1 MNSEQTSLRYPK
13 TWEANLMVAIVSIL
27 VLMGSALGVAFGI
40 LPIMIATQLLVILP
54 GLLWIAARR
63 LPFRATLRLYPV
75 GWQTAVWSALVGLVC
90 WPVVAG
96 MSTLVEQGLSLIGPG
111 PEIPRPAGIVE
122 SVIYAVVLI
131 LLAPITEEP
140 IFRGF
145 VLRAWLRRGTA
156 LGLVLSGV
164 LFASFHF
171 QLASLIPLTFLGVAL
186 GLLAL
191 RSNSLYSS
199 VIAHICYNTIGTL
212 FLVIPTL
219 YETSEWLIIG
229 AGIIATPLAILLLW
243 AFTRRYP
250 VPAEALLPSETSSW
264 VWTILSLL
272 VALGIGGL
280 IAIGEV
286 FLRLSPNLAGG

>member
-1 MNSEQTSLRYPK
+1 MHSDQANLRYPM

-27 VLMGSALGVAFGI
+27 VLIGGAIGAAFG
-40 LPIMIATQLLVILP
+40 LLTTMIPAQLLVILP
-54 GLLWIAARR
+54 GLLWIAVRR
-63 LPFRATLRLYPV
+63 LPFRATLRLYPI
-75 GWQTAVWSALVGLVC
+75 GWHTVVWSALVGLVC

-111 PEIPRPAGIVE
+111 PQIPRPTGLVE

-131 LLAPITEEP
+131 ILAPMTEEP
-140 IFRGF
+140 VFRGF

-156 LGLVLSGV
+156 LGLVLTGV
-164 LFASFHF
+164 LFASLHF
-171 QLASLIPLTFLGVAL
+171 QIASLVPLTFLGIAL
-186 GLLAL
+186 GLLAH

-212 FLVIPTL
+212 FLVIPSL
-219 YETSEWLIIG
+219 YETPEWLLVG
-229 AGIIATPLAILLLW
+229 AGAIATPLAILLLW
-243 AFTRRYP
+243 AFARRFP
-250 VPAEALLPSETSSW
+250 VPAEELPPRESSSR

-280 IAIGEV
+280 IALVEL
-286 FLRLSPNLAGG
+286 FLRLSPNLAGS

>member
-1 MNSEQTSLRYPK
+1 M

-27 VLMGSALGVAFGI
+27 VLMGGALGVAFGI

-111 PEIPRPAGIVE
+111 TEIPRPAGIVE
-122 SVIYAVVLI
+122 SLIYAVVLI
-131 LLAPITEEP
+131 FLAPITEEP

-156 LGLVLSGV
+156 LGLVMTGV

-171 QLASLIPLTFLGVAL
+171 QLASLIPLTFLGVSL

-191 RSNSLYSS
+191 HSNSLFSS
-199 VIAHICYNTIGTL
+199 LIAHICYNTIGTL
-212 FLVIPTL
+212 FLVIPSL
-219 YETSEWLIIG
+219 YETSDWLIIG
-229 AGIIATPLAILLLW
+229 AGIIATPLAIMLLW
-243 AFTRRYP
+243 AFTRRFP
-250 VPAEALLPSETSSW
+250 VPAEALLPRETSSW
-264 VWTILSLL
+264 VWTTLSLL

-280 IAIGEV
+280 IAIGEII
-286 FLRLSPNLAGG
+286 LRLSPNLAGG

>member
-111 PEIPRPAGIVE
+111 PEIPRPTGIVE
-122 SVIYAVVLI
+122 SVIYVFVLI

-229 AGIIATPLAILLLW
+229 AGMIATPLAILLLW
-243 AFTRRYP
+243 AFTRRFP